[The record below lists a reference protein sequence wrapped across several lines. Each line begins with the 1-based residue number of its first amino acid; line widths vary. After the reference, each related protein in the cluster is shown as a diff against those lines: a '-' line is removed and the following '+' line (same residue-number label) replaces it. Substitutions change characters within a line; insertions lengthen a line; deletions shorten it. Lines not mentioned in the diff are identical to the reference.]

1 MSDIIDDYLIDLPED
16 KKIDYLTIHQFIIEC
31 SEFIQIEKKFN
42 FPFYTFN
49 GLLLY
54 INFDKKYK
62 QFYIG
67 FCNGYLIQDN
77 SNILVK
83 GDTKQ
88 IKKWFFKDEEQLEKN
103 AYLLKNLILQ
113 SMEINRI
120 KANKK

>member
-31 SEFIQIEKKFN
+31 SELIQVEKKFN
-42 FPFYTFN
+42 SPFYTFN

-54 INFDKKYK
+54 INFDKKIK

-67 FCNGYLIQDN
+67 FCNGYLIQDK
-77 SNILVK
+77 SNILIQ

-88 IKKWFFKDEEQLEKN
+88 IRKWYFKDEEQLEKN

>member
-31 SEFIQIEKKFN
+31 SELIQVEKKFN
-42 FPFYTFN
+42 FPFYTFK

-54 INFDKKYK
+54 INFDKKIK

-67 FCNGYLIQDN
+67 FCNGYLILDT
-77 SNILVK
+77 SDILIH

-88 IKKWFFKDEEQLEKN
+88 IRKWYFKDEEQLEKN
-103 AYLLKNLILQ
+103 ANLLKNLILQ
-113 SMEINRI
+113 SMEVNRN

>member
-16 KKIDYLTIHQFIIEC
+16 KKIDYLTIHQFILEC
-31 SEFIQIEKKFN
+31 SELIQVEKKFN

-54 INFDKKYK
+54 INFDKKFK

-77 SNILVK
+77 SNILIQ

-88 IKKWFFKDEEQLEKN
+88 IRKWYFKDEEQLEKN